1 MKIIS
6 TLISFIYYMWIFIS
20 SFILVFLIGVFI
32 WVKTKEQ
39 FYLYLFGF
47 IGTVVGLYFI
57 KRILKKV
64 ELLTLWE
71 NYTQIKSLLKMM
83 G

>member
-1 MKIIS
+1 
-6 TLISFIYYMWIFIS
+6 MWIFIS

>member
-1 MKIIS
+1 
-6 TLISFIYYMWIFIS
+6 MWIFIS

-57 KRILKKV
+57 KRILKKGGAI
-64 ELLTLWE
+64 
-71 NYTQIKSLLKMM
+71 NFM
-83 G
+83 GKLYSNKEFTEKDGMK